1 MEMSQSEQAST
12 LMVKT
17 LMVVVKNSDVG
28 DENTSKS
35 RKRTASKDLV

>member
-17 LMVVVKNSDVG
+17 LMVLVKNSDGG
-28 DENTSKS
+28 DEYSEF
-35 RKRTASKDLV
+35 DID

>member
-17 LMVVVKNSDVG
+17 LMVVVKTLIVLVITLMVEISTQNVIS
-28 DENTSKS
+28 TS
-35 RKRTASKDLV
+35 